1 MAQVPVVGVFAFLFL
16 QLAAGQDAACANALM
31 TLTNNMASCTPTLQ
45 NPTIICD
52 GVCRGYYDN
61 IFTACP
67 ANVSL
72 LVASCID
79 SLVYIKSMY
88 LQSCKIIHT
97 IAR

>member
-1 MAQVPVVGVFAFLFL
+1 MAQVLIIAGVFAFLFL
-16 QLAAGQDAACANALM
+16 QLAAGQDAACTNALM
-31 TLTNNMASCTPTLQ
+31 TLRNNIASCTATPT
-45 NPTIICD
+45 TICD
-52 GVCRGYYDN
+52 GVCRGYYDD

-72 LVASCID
+72 LVASCIN